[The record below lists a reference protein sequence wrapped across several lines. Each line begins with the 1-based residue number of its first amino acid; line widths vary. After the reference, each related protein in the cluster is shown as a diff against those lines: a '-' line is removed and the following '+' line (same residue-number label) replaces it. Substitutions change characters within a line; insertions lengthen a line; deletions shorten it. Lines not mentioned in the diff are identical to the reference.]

1 MDADRHKEI
10 FVIPGAA
17 QTRSG
22 LWRQNAGA
30 NIGAVDGAKGEPRMR
45 QVIHVCVCVRPKR
58 IPGSI
63 AMQPAV
69 APE

>member
-22 LWRQNAGA
+22 LWRQHAGA

-45 QVIHVCVCVRPKR
+45 QVILF
-58 IPGSI
+58 
-63 AMQPAV
+63 AFA
-69 APE
+69 